1 MASPC
6 GAVSREQVTGFKK
19 TIRGGRGSLFR
30 YHNLMLSGGGRLSSG
45 FVFEGLKMHLKAR
58 GMTYA
63 DVARALGISE
73 ATVKRIFAAKNC
85 TVERL
90 DSLCELVQVDL
101 AELARGMPRESRL
114 INRLT
119 QQQEEELMSDPA
131 LLLVAVPAMQQLRAE
146 DIVETYK
153 LTDAQ
158 CLQCLLRLER
168 IGILELH
175 EKNRIRLLISRTFSW
190 IPDGPIMRYVRSQTA
205 DFFDHSFGGKRELMR
220 LISVRVSAEAQVAL
234 LRQIE
239 QIAREYSEQHN
250 ADARLPLEQRQPV
263 SVLLAVR
270 SWEPELFKAL
280 RRGP

>member
-1 MASPC
+1 
-6 GAVSREQVTGFKK
+6 VS
-19 TIRGGRGSLFR
+19 SA
-30 YHNLMLSGGGRLSSG
+30 

-63 DVARALGISE
+63 DVARALDISE
-73 ATVKRIFAAKNC
+73 ATVKRIFALKNC

-119 QQQEEELMSDPA
+119 QEQEEELMSDPA
-131 LLLVAVPAMQQLRAE
+131 LLLVAVCALQQMRAE
-146 DIVETYK
+146 EIVETYK
-153 LTDAQ
+153 LSEAQ
-158 CLQCLLRLER
+158 CLEQLLRLER

-175 EKNRIRLLISRTFSW
+175 EKNRIRLRISRTFSW
-190 IPDGPIMRYVRSQTA
+190 IPDGPIMRYVKSQMPH
-205 DFFDHSFGGKRELMR
+205 FFDHAFGAATELMR
-220 LISVRVSAEAQVAL
+220 MITVRISAEAQVTL
-234 LRQIE
+234 LRQVE

-250 ADARLPLEQRQPV
+250 ADARLPLHQREPV

-270 SWEPELFKAL
+270 SWEPHLFKAL
-280 RRGP
+280 RRDG

>member
-1 MASPC
+1 MSA
-6 GAVSREQVTGFKK
+6 A
-19 TIRGGRGSLFR
+19 
-30 YHNLMLSGGGRLSSG
+30 

-63 DVARALGISE
+63 DVARALQISE
-73 ATVKRIFAAKNC
+73 ATVKRIFAIRNC
-85 TVERL
+85 TLERL

-114 INRLT
+114 VNRLT
-119 QQQEEELMSDPA
+119 QAQEEELMSDPA
-131 LLLVAVPAMQQLRAE
+131 LLLVAVCALQQMRVE
-146 DIVETYK
+146 DMVETYR

-158 CLQCLLRLER
+158 CLELLLRLER

-175 EKNRIRLLISRTFSW
+175 EKNRIRLRISRTFSW
-190 IPDGPIMRYVRSQTA
+190 IPDGPIMRYVRSQMA
-205 DFFDHSFGGKRELMR
+205 DFFDHTFGAAGELMR

-239 QIAREYSEQHN
+239 QIAREYNEQHN

-270 SWEPELFKAL
+270 SWEPLLFKAL
-280 RRGP
+280 RRAP

>member
-1 MASPC
+1 
-6 GAVSREQVTGFKK
+6 V
-19 TIRGGRGSLFR
+19 
-30 YHNLMLSGGGRLSSG
+30 SSG

-63 DVARALGISE
+63 DVARALSISE
-73 ATVKRIFAAKNC
+73 ATVKRIFAVKNC

-119 QQQEEELMSDPA
+119 QEQEEELMSDPA
-131 LLLVAVPAMQQLRAE
+131 LLLVAVSALQQLRAE
-146 DIVETYK
+146 DIIETYK

-158 CLQCLLRLER
+158 CLQLLLRLER

-175 EKNRIRLLISRTFSW
+175 EKNRIRLRISRTFSW
-190 IPDGPIMRYVRSQTA
+190 IPDGPIMRYVRSQTP
-205 DFFDHSFGGKRELMR
+205 DFFDHSFGGKGELMR
-220 LISVRVSAEAQVAL
+220 LISVRVSADAQVAL

-270 SWEPELFKAL
+270 SWEPALFKAL
-280 RRGP
+280 RRGE

>member
-1 MASPC
+1 MSA
-6 GAVSREQVTGFKK
+6 A
-19 TIRGGRGSLFR
+19 
-30 YHNLMLSGGGRLSSG
+30 
-45 FVFEGLKMHLKAR
+45 FVFDGLKMHLKAR

-63 DVARALGISE
+63 DVARALQISE
-73 ATVKRIFAAKNC
+73 ATVKRIFAIRNC
-85 TVERL
+85 TLERL

-114 INRLT
+114 VNRLT
-119 QQQEEELMSDPA
+119 QAQEEELMSDPA
-131 LLLVAVPAMQQLRAE
+131 LLLVAVCALQQMRVE
-146 DIVETYK
+146 DMVETYR

-158 CLQCLLRLER
+158 CLELLLRLER

-175 EKNRIRLLISRTFSW
+175 EKNRIRLRISRTFSW
-190 IPDGPIMRYVRSQTA
+190 IPDGPIMRYVRSQMA
-205 DFFDHSFGGKRELMR
+205 DFFDHTFGAAGELMR
-220 LISVRVSAEAQVAL
+220 LISVRVSAEAQVGL

-239 QIAREYSEQHN
+239 QIAREYNEQHN

-270 SWEPELFKAL
+270 SWEPVLFKTL

>member
-1 MASPC
+1 
-6 GAVSREQVTGFKK
+6 
-19 TIRGGRGSLFR
+19 
-30 YHNLMLSGGGRLSSG
+30 
-45 FVFEGLKMHLKAR
+45 MHLKAR

-131 LLLVAVPAMQQLRAE
+131 LLLVAVSALQQLRAE

-250 ADARLPLEQRQPV
+250 ADARLPLEQRQSV